1 MKLLAIFEDFDGDF
15 RTLFRTSDYEE
26 FMLTWDRTEDGY
38 RLREGCI
45 LAGDELQ
52 IRLQIAFW
60 KTRLQSDLIKIIR
73 EKIEEK
79 KGERLI

>member
-26 FMLTWDRTEDGY
+26 FMLTWDRTEGGY

-52 IRLQIAFW
+52 SRLQIAFW